1 MTARDCAKLLNSR
14 DNYLLVTHNN
24 PDGDTVMS
32 AAALCRALRRRGK
45 KAFLYNN
52 PQIGSKLLP
61 FLDKLIADETYRYQ
75 TVIAVDTA
83 TEQMLAKGFEGPVDL
98 AIDHHP
104 TNSHYAAAEMIEAE
118 RSACGEIILDVIKE
132 LCGDVS
138 KKEATLLYIALT
150 TDTGCFQYANVNART
165 FAAASELLRCGAE
178 AHKVA
183 LHFFR
188 KTSLARL
195 RLEGLIYSNLNV
207 YRDGKLVVAP
217 VTQAMMQ
224 EAGATEDDCDD
235 LAGLSGRAE
244 KSEINITI
252 RELPDGR
259 SKVSVRSQPW
269 ISSSDIC
276 AAFGGGGHDM
286 AAGCTLDAP
295 PEKTERL
302 LLEVIDSLYPER
314 SEPEKGAVP
323 EGKK

>member
-1 MTARDCAKLLNSR
+1 MTARDCARLLNGR
-14 DNYLLVTHNN
+14 DYFLLVTHNN

-52 PQIGSKLLP
+52 PQIGKKLLP
-61 FLDKLIADETYRYQ
+61 FLDKLIATESFRYQ
-75 TVIAVDTA
+75 TVIAVDVA
-83 TEQMLAKGFEGPVDL
+83 TEQMLANGFEGPVDL
-98 AIDHHP
+98 VIDHHP
-104 TNSHYAAAEMIEAE
+104 TNTHYGAQELIEPE
-118 RSACGEIILDVIKE
+118 RSACGEIVLDVIKE
-132 LCGDVS
+132 LCGDLS

-150 TDTGCFQYANVNART
+150 TDTGCFQYANVNAHT
-165 FAAASELLRCGAE
+165 FAAASELLRYGAE

-195 RLEGLIYSNLNV
+195 RLEGLMFTNLNV
-207 YRDGKLVVAP
+207 YRDGKLVTVL
-217 VTQAMMQ
+217 VTQEMMR

-252 RELPDGR
+252 RELADGR

-269 ISSSDIC
+269 ISSSNIC

-286 AAGCTLDAP
+286 AAGCTLDTS
-295 PEKTERL
+295 PEKAEKL
-302 LLEVIDSLYPER
+302 LLEVIDSLYPEK
-314 SEPEKGAVP
+314 PA
-323 EGKK
+323 EGKL